1 MKITINPDF
10 CKGCMLCV
18 EVCPREVFEESKD
31 KVNKKGYKIAEVIQ
45 PEKCIECRK
54 CEMICPDFAI
64 NVEEEKEDN

>member
-10 CKGCMLCV
+10 CKGCMFCV
-18 EVCPREVFEESKD
+18 DICPREVFKESKD
-31 KVNKKGYKIAEVIQ
+31 KLNKKGYKLAEVVH

-64 NVEEEKEDN
+64 NVEEEDTDK